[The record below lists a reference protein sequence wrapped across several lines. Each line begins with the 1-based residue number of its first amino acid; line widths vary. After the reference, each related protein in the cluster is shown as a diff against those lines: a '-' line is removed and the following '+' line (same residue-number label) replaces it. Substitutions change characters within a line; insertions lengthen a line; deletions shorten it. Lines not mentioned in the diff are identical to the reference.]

1 MSLSKIE
8 KDIHCWV
15 YEFLAKPNELLD
27 WMPVCPH
34 AAKALHEERA
44 RIEINTNL
52 FSESFYEKF
61 IPTFD
66 DKKEDILILISTFN
80 ERSFTEFNNFI
91 TKQNQCILWKKDIFI
106 MGSHPDDAEESVE
119 LFGTN
124 AYNDEEVGPY
134 PMIFVQ
140 KLSDLVQESRKLQKT
155 KYYDNFKV
163 GDYRQL
169 VDERE
174 ELYERMIDH
183 RYTI

>member
-15 YEFLAKPNELLD
+15 YEFLAKPNELLG
-27 WMPVCPH
+27 WLPVCPY

-52 FSESFYEKF
+52 FSESFYEKY

-66 DKKEDILILISTFN
+66 HHKEDIL
-80 ERSFTEFNNFI
+80 
-91 TKQNQCILWKKDIFI
+91 
-106 MGSHPDDAEESVE
+106 SHPDDTEEGIE

-124 AYNDEEVGPY
+124 EYNDEEVGPY

-140 KLSDLVQESRKLQKT
+140 KLSDLVHESRKLQKT
-155 KYYDNFKV
+155 NYYDNFKV
-163 GDYRQL
+163 KDYKQL

-174 ELYERMIDH
+174 ELYKRMIHH
-183 RYTI
+183 RFTI

>member
-15 YEFLAKPNELLD
+15 YEFLAKTNELLG
-27 WMPVCPH
+27 WLPVCPY

-44 RIEINTNL
+44 RIAINTNL
-52 FSESFYEKF
+52 FSESFYEKY

-66 DKKEDILILISTFN
+66 HHKEDILILVSTLN
-80 ERSFTEFNNFI
+80 ERSFTEFNGFI
-91 TKQNQCILWKKDIFI
+91 TKQNQCILWKEDVFI
-106 MGSHPDDAEESVE
+106 MGSHPDDTEEGIE

-124 AYNDEEVGPY
+124 EYNDEEVGPY

-140 KLSDLVQESRKLQKT
+140 KLSDLVHESRKLQKT
-155 KYYDNFKV
+155 NYYDNFKV
-163 GDYRQL
+163 KDYKQL

-174 ELYERMIDH
+174 ELYKRMIHH
-183 RYTI
+183 RFTI